1 MNNDSPAKALLVVL
15 AVAFVCSILV
25 SVASVTLKPV
35 QQRNQL
41 IEKNRNIVG
50 LTGLVVPGQALS
62 DDEILAAIE
71 QLDIRVVE
79 LDTGLFTTSVDPANY
94 DPRAARQTPELS
106 VAIPDADDLAR
117 LGRREK
123 YAVVFLMWNEGQLQ
137 RLILPVYGQG
147 MWSMLYGYIA
157 LEADLNTVA
166 AMTFYEQTETAGLGD
181 QLQSPAWLAKWSG
194 RKIYGGHGDVRLR
207 VAGGALGPG
216 SLVALHQVDGIT
228 GATVTGDA
236 VTRLIQYWFGPHGY
250 GALIN
255 QMQQQPPERLAAGSE
270 GL

>member
-25 SVASVTLKPV
+25 SVASVSLKSV
-35 QQRNQL
+35 QLRNQL
-41 IEKNRNIVG
+41 IEKNRNIIS
-50 LTGLVVPGQALS
+50 LTGLVAPGQALS
-62 DDEILAAIE
+62 DEELLTAIG
-71 QLDIRVVE
+71 QLDIRVVD
-79 LDTGLFTTSVDPANY
+79 LDTGLFTTNVDPEKY
-94 DPRAARQTPELS
+94 DPRAARNDPELG
-106 VAIPDADDLAR
+106 VAIPAADDLAR

-123 YAVVFLMWNEGQLQ
+123 YAVVYLIWKEGQVQ

-181 QLQSPAWLAKWSG
+181 QLQSPAWLANWSG
-194 RKIYGGHGDVRLR
+194 RKIYGGRGEVRFR
-207 VAGGALGPG
+207 VASGAVGPG

-236 VTRLIQYWFGPHGY
+236 VTHLIQYWFGPHGY
-250 GALIN
+250 GPFISE
-255 QMQQQPPERLAAGSE
+255 MQQQPPERPTAGSE
-270 GL
+270 R